1 MKSTF
6 SLFRSSSIYIA
17 RRKTALPVLS
27 IAQRG
32 LHQQFDI
39 KNASCSNGDNTNST
53 SSNPP
58 LSFPCIDKLAS
69 RTMALDSGP
78 EPSYDKIVTGYEK
91 FEYPHPFLLDH
102 GGILP
107 KFDIAY
113 ETWGTL
119 NEKKDNAILIHTG
132 LSASS
137 HAKSHAKNTKPGWW
151 EDFIG
156 PGAHIDTNKFFVICT
171 NVIGGCYGS
180 TGPSS
185 VDPADGE
192 RYATRFPIVTIYDM
206 VRAQFKLLDHLG
218 IEKLHAS
225 VGSSMGGMQSVAAA
239 KLFPDRVKRLIS
251 ISACVRSHPY
261 SIALRH
267 TQRQVLMADPNWNKG
282 FYYKGIPPHIG
293 MKLAREIATISYR
306 SGPEWELR
314 FGRKR
319 AHENQSPALCPDF
332 LIETYLDHQG
342 ERFCLQYDPNS
353 LLYISKAMDI
363 FDMSSSQ
370 FDKLQSQRKHNL
382 SKLEEIVKKQQQLR
396 NGSEA
401 DSSRIMAEACRSI
414 VGHQSALEQTERDD
428 LNDNHQQEVK
438 NGESKRPLTTLSSSD
453 PATQDLVQGMKGIN
467 MPTLVL
473 GVQSD
478 ILFPVWQ
485 QKEIAE
491 CLRAAGNKRVTY
503 YELDAMFGHDT
514 FLIDR
519 VSVGGA
525 IKGHLELLEDNTT

>member
-1 MKSTF
+1 
-6 SLFRSSSIYIA
+6 
-17 RRKTALPVLS
+17 
-27 IAQRG
+27 
-32 LHQQFDI
+32 
-39 KNASCSNGDNTNST
+39 
-53 SSNPP
+53 SNPP
-58 LSFPCIDKLAS
+58 LSFPCIDKLKS
-69 RTMALDSGP
+69 RTLELDSGP
-78 EPSYDKIVTGYEK
+78 EPSYDKVVTGYET
-91 FEYPHPFLLDH
+91 FEHNEPFLLDH

-107 KFDIAY
+107 RFTIAY
-113 ETWGTL
+113 ETWGEL
-119 NEKKDNAILIHTG
+119 NAKRDNAILIHTG

-137 HAKSHAKNTKPGWW
+137 HAKSHSKNTKPGWW

-156 PGAHIDTNKFFVICT
+156 PGSPIDTNKFFVICT

-185 VDPADGE
+185 IDPADNE
-192 RYATRFPIVTIYDM
+192 RYATRFPILTVFDM
-206 VRAQFKLLDHLG
+206 IRAQFLLLDNLG
-218 IEKLHAS
+218 IDRLHAS
-225 VGSSMGGMQSVAAA
+225 VGSSMGGMQSIAAA
-239 KLFPDRVKRLIS
+239 SLYPDRVKRLVS
-251 ISACVRSHPY
+251 ISACSRSHPY

-267 TQRQVLMADPNWNKG
+267 TQRQVLMSDPNWNKG
-282 FYYKGIPPHIG
+282 FYYKSVPPHVG

-306 SGPEWELR
+306 SGPEWEQR

-319 AHENQSPALCPDF
+319 AHEDQSPALCPDF

-353 LLYISKAMDI
+353 LLYISKAMDM
-363 FDMSSSQ
+363 FDMSESSVNGLL
-370 FDKLQSQRKHNL
+370 DQRLRNTP
-382 SKLEEIVKKQQQLR
+382 KLEELKKRRSGRGL
-396 NGSEA
+396 SENN
-401 DSSRIMAEACRSI
+401 SSDDQDNAEACRTIS
-414 VGHQSALEQTERDD
+414 GNTSALEMRK
-428 LNDNHQQEVK
+428 K
-438 NGESKRPLTTLSSSD
+438 NLDVANSSANTDRKESAKSKQPLTSLTSSD
-453 PATQDLVQGMKGIN
+453 PATQDLINGMRN
-467 MPTLVL
+467 LTMPTLVL

-525 IKGHLELLEDNTT
+525 VKGHL

>member
-1 MKSTF
+1 MHRTL
-6 SLFRSSSIYIA
+6 SLTRAVYF
-17 RRKTALPVLS
+17 
-27 IAQRG
+27 
-32 LHQQFDI
+32 
-39 KNASCSNGDNTNST
+39 NST
-53 SSNPP
+53 KSVLVRSAAPFLQRAALHHQRQASNAVCNANETSSSSNPP
-58 LSFPCIDKLAS
+58 LSFPCIDKMNT
-69 RTMALDSGP
+69 RTLELDSGP
-78 EPSYDKIVTGYEK
+78 EPSYDKVVTGYEK
-91 FEYPHPFLLDH
+91 FEYNLPFLLDH

-113 ETWGTL
+113 ETWGKL

-137 HAKSHAKNTKPGWW
+137 HAKSHEKNTKPGWW

-156 PGAHIDTNKFFVICT
+156 PGSHIDTNKFFVICT

-185 VDPADGE
+185 IDPADGE
-192 RYATRFPIVTIYDM
+192 RYATRFPIITIFDM
-206 VRAQFKLLDHLG
+206 IRAQFKLLDYLG

-225 VGSSMGGMQSVAAA
+225 VGSSMGGMQSIAAA

-251 ISACVRSHPY
+251 ISACSRSHPY

-282 FYYKGIPPHIG
+282 FYYKGIPPHVG

-319 AHENQSPALCPDF
+319 ANENQSPALCPDF

-353 LLYISKAMDI
+353 LLYISKAMDM
-363 FDMSSSQ
+363 FDMSRSQ
-370 FDKLQSQRKHNL
+370 IEKLSQQRERNSPK
-382 SKLEEIVKKQQQLR
+382 IQQLLKQHQ
-396 NGSEA
+396 EA
-401 DSSRIMAEACRSI
+401 DSLTETDSRIMAEACRSI
-414 VGHQSALEQTERDD
+414 SGFPSALEGKEDKAQAETKDSSRK
-428 LNDNHQQEVK
+428 Q
-438 NGESKRPLTTLSSSD
+438 RLTTLSSD
-453 PATQDLVQGMKGIN
+453 PATQDLVEGMNGIS

-491 CLRAAGNKRVTY
+491 CLRAAGNNRVTY

-525 IKGHLELLEDNTT
+525 IKGHLELSEKEL

>member
-1 MKSTF
+1 M
-6 SLFRSSSIYIA
+6 RSSLLLIRTSCAHIT
-17 RRKTALPVLS
+17 RRTILYPILN
-27 IAQRG
+27 ITQRG
-32 LHQQFDI
+32 IHQQNDL
-39 KNASCSNGDNTNST
+39 KNTTCNFDNTATT

-69 RTMALDSGP
+69 RTIELIDNGP
-78 EPSYDKIVTGYEK
+78 EPSYDNIVTGYEK
-91 FEYPHPFLLDH
+91 FKYPYPFLLDH

-107 KFDIAY
+107 NFDIAY

-185 VDPADGE
+185 IDPADGE
-192 RYATRFPIVTIYDM
+192 HYSTRFPIITIFDM
-206 VRAQFKLLDHLG
+206 IRAQFKLLDYLG
-218 IEKLHAS
+218 IDKLHAS
-225 VGSSMGGMQSVAAA
+225 VGSSMGGMQSIAAA
-239 KLFPDRVKRLIS
+239 KLFPNRVKRLIS
-251 ISACVRSHPY
+251 ISACARSHPY

-282 FYYKGIPPHIG
+282 FYYKGIPPHVG

-306 SGPEWELR
+306 SGPEWEFR

-319 AHENQSPALCPDF
+319 ANENQSPALCPDF

-353 LLYISKAMDI
+353 LLYISKAMDM
-363 FDMSSSQ
+363 FDMSSSVI
-370 FDKLQSQRKHNL
+370 DKLQRQREQNLPKVEEVLKKLDQIGNEDRSQ
-382 SKLEEIVKKQQQLR
+382 V
-396 NGSEA
+396 
-401 DSSRIMAEACRSI
+401 MAEACRS
-414 VGHQSALEQTERDD
+414 VFGTQSALEGRNEIEETKEQ
-428 LNDNHQQEVK
+428 K
-438 NGESKRPLTTLSSSD
+438 KKKRLTTLSSD
-453 PATQDLVQGMKGIN
+453 PATKDLVKGMKGIN

-491 CLRAAGNKRVTY
+491 CLRAAGNHQVTY
-503 YELDAMFGHDT
+503 YELDTMFGHDT

-525 IKGHLELLEDNTT
+525 IKGHLELLDEK

>member
-1 MKSTF
+1 MNLRKLTLTSARVLNGRLNAPPCRALGSIVARRGAHQQQTAA
-6 SLFRSSSIYIA
+6 SSSCS
-17 RRKTALPVLS
+17 P
-27 IAQRG
+27 AQ
-32 LHQQFDI
+32 
-39 KNASCSNGDNTNST
+39 SEPST

-58 LSFPCIDKLAS
+58 LSFPCIDKLNS
-69 RTMALDSGP
+69 RTLELDSGP
-78 EPSYDKIVTGYEK
+78 EPSYDKIVTGYET
-91 FEYPHPFLLDH
+91 FEYPHPVLLDH

-107 KFDIAY
+107 KINLAY

-119 NEKKDNAILIHTG
+119 NSKRDNAILIHTG

-151 EDFIG
+151 EEFIG
-156 PGAHIDTNKFFVICT
+156 PGRHIDTNKFFVICT

-185 VDPADGE
+185 IDPADSD
-192 RYATRFPIVTIYDM
+192 RYATRFPIITIFDM
-206 VRAQFKLLDHLG
+206 VRAQFLLLDSLG
-218 IEKLHAS
+218 IDKLHAS
-225 VGSSMGGMQSVAAA
+225 VGSSMGGMQSLAAA
-239 KLFPDRVKRLIS
+239 SLYPERIHRLIS
-251 ISACVRSHPY
+251 ISACARSHPY

-282 FYYKGIPPHIG
+282 FYYKGIPPHVG

-319 AHENQSPALCPDF
+319 AQENQSPALCPDF

-363 FDMSSSQ
+363 FDMSKSST
-370 FDKLQSQRKHNL
+370 DKLAQQRQLNL
-382 SKLEEIVKKQQQLR
+382 PKLEHILKQQ
-396 NGSEA
+396 SA
-401 DSSRIMAEACRSI
+401 DPKTTAEVCRS
-414 VGHQSALEQTERDD
+414 VTGMQSALETRTQPVHDD
-428 LNDNHQQEVK
+428 D
-438 NGESKRPLTTLSSSD
+438 SKPRLSSLSSD
-453 PATQDLVQGMKGIN
+453 PAIQDLVEGMKRIT

-473 GVQSD
+473 GIQTD
-478 ILFPVWQ
+478 LLFPVWQ

-491 CLRAAGNKRVTY
+491 CLRSAGNNSVTY
-503 YELDAMFGHDT
+503 YELDAMYGHDT

-519 VSVGGA
+519 TSVGGA
-525 IKGHLELLEDNTT
+525 IKGHLEYV

>member
-1 MKSTF
+1 M
-6 SLFRSSSIYIA
+6 
-17 RRKTALPVLS
+17 
-27 IAQRG
+27 
-32 LHQQFDI
+32 
-39 KNASCSNGDNTNST
+39 
-53 SSNPP
+53 
-58 LSFPCIDKLAS
+58 SFPCIDKLAS
-69 RTMALDSGP
+69 RTQKLDSGP
-78 EPSYDKIVTGYEK
+78 EPSYDNIVTGYEL
-91 FEYPHPFLLDH
+91 FEHKQPFLLDH

-107 KFDIAY
+107 HVTVAY
-113 ETWGTL
+113 ETWGQL
-119 NEKKDNAILIHTG
+119 NAAKDNCILIHTG

-137 HAKSHAKNTKPGWW
+137 HAKSQPKNEKPGWW

-156 PGAHIDTNKFFVICT
+156 PGCPIDTNKFFVVCT

-180 TGPSS
+180 TGPSAI
-185 VDPADGE
+185 DPADNE
-192 RYATRFPIVTIYDM
+192 RYATRFPILTIFDM
-206 VRAQFKLLDHLG
+206 VRAQFLLLDHLG

-225 VGSSMGGMQSVAAA
+225 IGSSMGGMQSIAAA
-239 KLFPDRVKRLIS
+239 SLYPDRVNRLVS
-251 ISACVRSHPY
+251 ISACARSHPY

-319 AHENQSPALCPDF
+319 AQEDQSPALCPDF

-342 ERFCLQYDPNS
+342 ERFCLQYDANS
-353 LLYISKAMDI
+353 LLYISKAMDM
-363 FDMSSSQ
+363 FDMSASSV
-370 FDKLQSQRKHNL
+370 QR
-382 SKLEEIVKKQQQLR
+382 LEQQRQKNQIKVDDILAKQDEKQREQEQQQKDA
-396 NGSEA
+396 NKK
-401 DSSRIMAEACRSI
+401 
-414 VGHQSALEQTERDD
+414 DD
-428 LNDNHQQEVK
+428 
-438 NGESKRPLTTLSSSD
+438 RPSLTTLSATD
-453 PATQDLVQGMKGIN
+453 PATQDLIEGMKKIK

-473 GVQSD
+473 GIQTD
-478 ILFPVWQ
+478 LLFPVWQ

-491 CLRAAGNKRVTY
+491 CLRASGNKKVTY

-525 IKGHLELLEDNTT
+525 IKGHLESKI